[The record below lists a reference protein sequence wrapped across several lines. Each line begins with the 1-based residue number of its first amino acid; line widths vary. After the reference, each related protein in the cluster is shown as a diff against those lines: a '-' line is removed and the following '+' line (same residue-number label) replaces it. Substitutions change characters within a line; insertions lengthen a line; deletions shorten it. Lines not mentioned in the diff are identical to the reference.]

1 MDNLQVPAIERSL
14 PMHSASEARS
24 RRDRNVR
31 ELLASLGRIASGSP
45 AILLLLG
52 LWEIAPRIGLVEPA
66 FLPPFSKVLIA
77 LTKLLASG
85 QLGEHVGASISR
97 SLLGFG
103 AAILFAVPMGLA
115 IGASRKL
122 YDFLNPLFEVFR
134 NTPALALMPVFL
146 MLLGIGESSKVAMI
160 MYVCSWLILLNT
172 ISGVRN
178 VDPLLIKS
186 ARTMGLGRA
195 AMMRKVTLPAALPTI
210 FVGIRQAGT
219 SSLLVLVAAEMMGAK
234 AGIGYLI
241 QYSQYNFQIPQMYA
255 GIITLTVLG
264 LSFAKLLVWLE
275 SRATSWKAPAP
286 E

>member
-1 MDNLQVPAIERSL
+1 MDNLQVQLIERPL
-14 PMHSASEARS
+14 PLPARAERRERALREAVATAIR
-24 RRDRNVR
+24 V
-31 ELLASLGRIASGSP
+31 LSGSP
-45 AILLLLG
+45 AILALLG
-52 LWEIAPRIGLVEPA
+52 LWEVAPRLGLVEPA
-66 FLPPFSKVLIA
+66 FLPPFSKVLVA
-77 LTKLLASG
+77 LWTLALNG
-85 QLGEHVGASISR
+85 QLGEHVGASLSR
-97 SLLGFG
+97 SLFGFG

-122 YDFLNPLFEVFR
+122 YDFLNPLFELFR

-146 MLLGIGESSKVAMI
+146 MLLGIGESSKIAII

-172 ISGVRN
+172 IAGVRN

-195 AMMRKVTLPAALPTI
+195 AMMRKVTLPAASPTI

-255 GIITLTVLG
+255 GIVTLTTLG
-264 LSFAKLLVWLE
+264 LSFAKLLLWLE
-275 SRATSWKAPAP
+275 GRATSWKAPAP